1 MEAQMVMIKSLN
13 EAVRF
18 VLELCALASFAY
30 WGFQSG
36 KVWYLKAIFG
46 IGAPLFVGIIWGIF
60 GSPGSSIPIRGY
72 VRLALEIVI
81 FGLASAGL
89 VAAGRTY
96 LGLILAILFVI
107 NRILMELWHQ

>member
-1 MEAQMVMIKSLN
+1 MDMIRSLN
-13 EAVRF
+13 TALRF
-18 VLELCALASFAY
+18 ILEVCALASLGY
-30 WGFQSG
+30 WGIQTG
-36 KVWYLKAIFG
+36 KVGYIKAILG
-46 IGAPLFVGIIWGIF
+46 IGAPLLAGIIWGTF
-60 GSPGSSIPIRGY
+60 GSPGASISVKGL

-96 LGLILAILFVI
+96 LGMILAILFVI